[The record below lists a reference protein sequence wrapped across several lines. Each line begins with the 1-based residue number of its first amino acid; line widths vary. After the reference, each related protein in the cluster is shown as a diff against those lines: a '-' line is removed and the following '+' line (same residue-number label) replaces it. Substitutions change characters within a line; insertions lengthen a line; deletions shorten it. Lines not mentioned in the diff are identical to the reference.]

1 MQRYRVRRQDVKFMR
16 RERGGRGMDDNKSE
30 LPLATQ
36 NQSWQR
42 FQTVD
47 QQSNSSSICQSV
59 SITRSEAYAHSDI
72 GDSLSNASASLN
84 RLDEDDIDE
93 TSSRIRESLKKE
105 LKLI

>member
-1 MQRYRVRRQDVKFMR
+1 M
-16 RERGGRGMDDNKSE
+16 
-30 LPLATQ
+30 
-36 NQSWQR
+36 
-42 FQTVD
+42 D